1 MNYKKTALAA
11 SLAFSVL
18 QVPAISFADDSA
30 NQPVE
35 VKLVDQLTT
44 LAHGPY
50 KGFRANHAK
59 GIMVEGEFT
68 PAATAASLSKAP
80 HLQSAPSPVLVR
92 FSNAT
97 GVPTIPDTD
106 PNALPKGMAIRF
118 TTPEGSQTDI
128 VVISVDRFP
137 VATPE
142 DFLGLLKA
150 VGASGPDAPSPKPIE
165 TFLQTHPAAQKF
177 VSLPAAPPV
186 SFTSQ
191 SYFGINSFVFTNA
204 EGKSQYG
211 RYQIVP
217 VEGNH
222 FLTKEEAAKQSPNYL
237 EDELPAQLSKQAVQF
252 KIFVQ
257 LAEANDQVDDATYV
271 FPKTNKTVE
280 LGTLTLKTA
289 VENSKQAEKG
299 IMFNPLLLPDG
310 IAPSKDPILL
320 ARPGAYAVSFSRRA
334 GQ

>member
-1 MNYKKTALAA
+1 MNIKKSGIAVALAIGM
-11 SLAFSVL
+11 L
-18 QVPAISFADDSA
+18 QAVIAVAADES

-68 PAATAASLSKAP
+68 PTGTAAEVSKAP
-80 HLQSAPSPVLVR
+80 HLQHAASPVLVR

-97 GVPTIPDTD
+97 GVPTISDTD

-118 TTPEGSQTDI
+118 TMPDGNQTDI

-150 VGASGPDAPSPKPIE
+150 VGASGPDVASPKPIE
-165 TFLQTHPAAQKF
+165 TFLQSHPAAQKF
-177 VSLPAAPPV
+177 VGLPKAPPV
-186 SFTSQ
+186 SYTSQ

-204 EGKSQYG
+204 NGQSQYG

-217 VEGNH
+217 VGGNR
-222 FLTKEEAAKQSPNYL
+222 FLTKEEAARQSPNYL
-237 EDELPAQLSKQAVQF
+237 EDALPGELNKEAARF
-252 KIFVQ
+252 KILLQ
-257 LAEANDQVDDATYV
+257 LATVGDKVDDATYV
-271 FPKTNKTVE
+271 FPSTNRVVE
-280 LGTLTLKTA
+280 LGTLTLKTTLQD
-289 VENSKQAEKG
+289 SQQAEKG
-299 IMFNPLLLPDG
+299 IMFNPLLLPEG

-320 ARPGAYAVSFSRRA
+320 ARPGAYAVSFSRRV